1 MATNT
6 SEQSLDITTQMQ
18 AMIKDID
25 MMSDEISASAAEIMR
40 ESGEMVATEQR
51 RLISGKSSKLAG
63 LIKVGKIY
71 VTKKGNATVSTGYD
85 GEAIKE
91 APEGVILEFGRPSG
105 KRTIDKKG
113 RKIGKMDA
121 INHIRKGFDNKKDEA
136 AQIAVNK
143 LDEVLKKW

>member
-6 SEQSLDITTQMQ
+6 SEQSFDINAQMQ
-18 AMIKDID
+18 SLIKSVD
-25 MMSDEISASAAEIMR
+25 MMSDEIANSVSAIMR
-40 ESGEMVATEQR
+40 EGGEIIANEQR
-51 RLISGKSSKLAG
+51 RLISGKSSKLAA

-71 VTKKGNATVSTGYD
+71 ATKKGNATVSTGYD

-105 KRTIDKKG
+105 KRTVDKKG
-113 RKIGKMDA
+113 RKIGKMGA
-121 INHIRKGFDNKKDEA
+121 ANHIRRGFDNKKDEA